1 MSLFFF
7 LFLVEGYR
15 NVQPGRENRVATRR
29 AGAPNSTMPET
40 QTIKSEKVEE
50 SSLKSHTF
58 RVDSCSK
65 HLLAAPL
72 IVQNVD
78 A

>member
-1 MSLFFF
+1 MRLGTKE
-7 LFLVEGYR
+7 LQVEDSIAWQR
-15 NVQPGRENRVATRR
+15 GRELR
-29 AGAPNSTMPET
+29 
-40 QTIKSEKVEE
+40 E
-50 SSLKSHTF
+50 SGFHEQRGFAINQRDSHTF

-78 A
+78 AWKCNGN

>member
-1 MSLFFF
+1 M
-7 LFLVEGYR
+7 
-15 NVQPGRENRVATRR
+15 NATR
-29 AGAPNSTMPET
+29 T
-40 QTIKSEKVEE
+40 QKPLNNYNKANGNIEI
-50 SSLKSHTF
+50 KSHTF

-78 A
+78 AWKSDGN